1 MVIYPSADT
10 RGSAVVWRFDDAGRF
25 GPWPG
30 GYLDR
35 TEAPVTAPQSSGS
48 GGDVDPEQPG
58 GTASGTTGGSTT
70 ASRPRWGFGA
80 FFLAEAVFVL
90 VSVGLA
96 ALFGDFGEGGWVGPV
111 FVLVLMAPTVLAG
124 LVAVAATVVR
134 GNGPVRDF
142 GLRWRRSDVRIG
154 LLIGFAG
161 LVLSTVASSLWTR
174 WVGTERAN
182 SAVGSLLEDV
192 RLPPVLAVVIFL
204 HVWLIAPVCEEL
216 LYRGLLWGAMER
228 LRFNQ
233 LTVFLLTTAIFAIGH
248 FEPARTLL
256 LIVIAVPIGL
266 ARLVTGRLTAS
277 VVAHQV
283 NNFLPALGL
292 LLMSL
297 GMLPA

>member
-1 MVIYPSADT
+1 M
-10 RGSAVVWRFDDAGRF
+10 
-25 GPWPG
+25 
-30 GYLDR
+30 
-35 TEAPVTAPQSSGS
+35 TAPQSSGS
-48 GGDVDPEQPG
+48 GGDVDPEQSDAAIPSPDG
-58 GTASGTTGGSTT
+58 RSTVATG
-70 ASRPRWGFGA
+70 PRWGFGA

-96 ALFGDFGEGGWVGPV
+96 ALVGDFGEQGWMGPV

-124 LVAVAATVVR
+124 LVAVVATMVR

-142 GLRWRRSDVRIG
+142 GLRWRRSDVRTG
-154 LLIGFAG
+154 LIIGFCG
-161 LVLSTVASSLWTR
+161 LVLSTVASALWTR
-174 WVGTERAN
+174 WVGADQAN
-182 SAVGSLLEDV
+182 SAVGSLLEDI
-192 RLPPVLAVVIFL
+192 RLPPVLAVIIFL

-228 LRFNQ
+228 LRFSQ

-256 LIVIAVPIGL
+256 LIVIAIPIGL

>member
-1 MVIYPSADT
+1 MA
-10 RGSAVVWRFDDAGRF
+10 
-25 GPWPG
+25 
-30 GYLDR
+30 
-35 TEAPVTAPQSSGS
+35 APQSPENDRGAGRGRPERETGASA
-48 GGDVDPEQPG
+48 DPRG
-58 GTASGTTGGSTT
+58 YRA
-70 ASRPRWGFGA
+70 PRWGFGA

-96 ALFGDFGEGGWVGPV
+96 AAFGDFGNGGWVGPT

-124 LVAVAATVVR
+124 VVAVAATLVR

-154 LLIGFAG
+154 LAIGLCG
-161 LVLSTVASSLWTR
+161 LVLSTVASVLWTR
-174 WVGTERAN
+174 WVGTEQAT

-192 RLPPVLAVVIFL
+192 ELSPALAVIIFL
-204 HVWLIAPVCEEL
+204 HVWLVAPVCEEL

-248 FEPARTLL
+248 FEPTRTVLL
-256 LIVIAVPIGL
+256 LVIALPIGL
-266 ARLVTGRLTAS
+266 ARLITGRLTAS

-297 GMLPA
+297 GLLPS